1 MAPVVDRLKKEFSG
15 QVDFRILN
23 VDEKEN
29 DDEAAKYGV
38 QYIPTF
44 IFLDKNGK
52 QVDKVVGGIPEEEL
66 RKKIEN
72 LVR

>member
-1 MAPVVDRLKKEFSG
+1 MDRLKKEFSG
-15 QVDFRILN
+15 QVDFQILN

-29 DDEAAKYGV
+29 DEEAAKYGV

-44 IFLDKNGK
+44 IFLDKSGK

-66 RKKIEN
+66 RKKIEK
-72 LVR
+72 LIR

>member
-15 QVDFRILN
+15 QVDFIFLN

-29 DDEAAKYGV
+29 DDEAAKYKI

-52 QVDKVVGGIPEEEL
+52 QVDKVVGGISEEEL

-72 LVR
+72 LLH